1 MTMLLVCNEI
11 LGDASDA
18 VCHDRIHEL
27 ELRDAVEI
35 IQLPRHELA
44 RRRMKVVTDKGSEC
58 AIALPRSQQL
68 FDGAVLFLDQV
79 RAVVVRAKPESW
91 LVFRAANVA
100 AGLELG
106 YFAGNMHWP
115 VRFRRDDLLISGEVG
130 AQHAIERLRHLLGAG
145 DVAYV
150 GESK

>member
-1 MTMLLVCNEI
+1 MPLVCTEI
-11 LGDASDA
+11 LGDAAHAD
-18 VCHDRIHEL
+18 CHERIHDL
-27 ELRDAVEI
+27 ELREAVEI

-79 RAVVVRAKPESW
+79 RAVVVRAEPESW
-91 LVFRAANVA
+91 LVFRASNVA

-115 VRFRRDDLLISGEVG
+115 VRFRGDDLLICGEVG
-130 AQHAIERLRHLLGAG
+130 AQHALERLRHLLGAG
-145 DVAYV
+145 VVEYV
-150 GESK
+150 GGSE